1 VAEFAAPS
9 YIKICGV
16 TRLEEV
22 EDVIAAGADGLGL
35 ILAQSPR
42 EVSLEAAR
50 VLADAARGRVLV
62 SAVFRGRGDDFI
74 LEAAN
79 ALDVDVVQVHGPLS
93 AALLEGLRSCDRLI
107 VKTLSIDS
115 DEFLDFDDALVDAVL
130 IDGPTPG
137 SGRTH
142 SWDRLAGRQFRARV
156 IAAGGLAPSNVADTV
171 RRTGVWGVDVAS
183 GVESALRVKDPTLV
197 RQFVEN
203 ARRAL
208 EERAVT

>member
-1 VAEFAAPS
+1 MAEFTGPS

-16 TRLEEV
+16 ARLEDV
-22 EDVIAAGADGLGL
+22 EGAVAAGADGLGL

-42 EVSLEAAR
+42 EVSLEVAR

-62 SAVFRGRGDDFI
+62 SAVFRGREDDFI
-74 LEAAN
+74 LGAAN

-93 AALLEGLRSCDRLI
+93 EALLEGLRSDARLV
-107 VKTLSIDS
+107 VKALAIDS

-130 IDGPTPG
+130 IEGPTPG

-142 SWDRLAGRQFRARV
+142 SWDRLVERHFRVRV
-156 IAAGGLAPSNVADTV
+156 IAAGGLAPANVADTV
-171 RRTGVWGVDVAS
+171 RRTGAWGVDVAS
-183 GVESALRVKDPTLV
+183 GVESTPGVKDHTLV

-208 EERAVT
+208 EERSQK

>member
-1 VAEFAAPS
+1 M
-9 YIKICGV
+9 
-16 TRLEEV
+16 
-22 EDVIAAGADGLGL
+22 IAAGADGLGL

-142 SWDRLAGRQFRARV
+142 SWDRLAGRHFRARV

-171 RRTGVWGVDVAS
+171 RRTRVWGVDVAS

-208 EERAVT
+208 EEGAVT

>member
-1 VAEFAAPS
+1 MAEFAGPS

-16 TRLEEV
+16 TRLEDV
-22 EDVIAAGADGLGL
+22 ETVVASGADALGL

-42 EVSLEAAR
+42 QLSVEAAKP
-50 VLADAARGRVLV
+50 LADAARGRVFV
-62 SAVFRGRGDDFI
+62 STVFRGREDDFI
-74 LEAAN
+74 LGAAN

-93 AALLEGLRSCDRLI
+93 EALLEGLRSDGRLV
-107 VKTLSIDS
+107 VKTLAIDS

-142 SWDRLAGRQFRARV
+142 SWDRLVERHFRVPV
-156 IAAGGLAPSNVADTV
+156 IAAGGLAPTNVADTV
-171 RRTGVWGVDVAS
+171 RCTGVWGVDVAT
-183 GVESALRVKDPTLV
+183 GVESTPGVKDHTLV

-208 EERAVT
+208 EERSEK